1 MATKDENRRA
11 KSWLWC
17 PAEKAISKA
26 IQEVE
31 KMGVD
36 EKLTQAVNNLIKAQ
50 NAVADYFE
58 RNN

>member
-17 PAEKAISKA
+17 PAEKAISNA

-31 KMGVD
+31 KMGAD
-36 EKLTQAVNNLIKAQ
+36 EKLTQAISDLLKAQ

-58 RNN
+58 SNN